1 MNEKTYPEYLKNI
14 STIKALI
21 FALLCL
27 AVAINF
33 TVDNLDEISTNRNYI
48 LPVFCVI
55 LSTALGIQT
64 KTVAGIFIGSAMGA
78 ALTFA
83 VPALMV

>member
-1 MNEKTYPEYLKNI
+1 MNTKTYPEYLKSI
-14 STIKALI
+14 TTIKALI

-27 AVAINF
+27 AITINF
-33 TVDNLDEISTNRNYI
+33 TFDNLDEIAKNRNYI

-78 ALTFA
+78 ALTFV
-83 VPALMV
+83 VPVLMV

>member
-1 MNEKTYPEYLKNI
+1 MNVKTYPEYFK
-14 STIKALI
+14 STTTIKALI

-27 AVAINF
+27 AVALNF
-33 TVDNLDEISTNRNYI
+33 TVDNLAAVSTNRNYI

-55 LSTALGIQT
+55 LATAIGVQT
-64 KTVAGIFIGSAMGA
+64 KTIAGIIIGSAMGA